1 MANLLQLENSFAVY
15 LGWYGVLLENDE
27 ECVLEL
33 YPEIHAVYKIDAT
46 GASGYLSGMKEFFQ
60 SFTKLET
67 GNAYLVVLKP
77 GVSSIDIPNFEQGD
91 TDKLNI
97 ALCDGDGNV
106 NLTLNEDLFDLELS
120 ESQYSSHIGWYGAV
134 NNNQCEETEY
144 DFSKNENIVRVFQ
157 FANGSLDKSY
167 DVNAPDWSKTFTKL
181 KPGGMYY
188 IVLKPGT
195 GAINIENFV
204 STSSTKKISSDL
216 VFKVRKKTKVWVF
229 LANSAKKKFSDYE
242 YYLGKTD
249 EHGNQIKSKLLVSDL
264 DDLLNKRN
272 YVYPNQP
279 EFEQKVTGSVSDYFK
294 SLTFEQLDF
303 HFEILN
309 FGYENDINDPDSSAW
324 RITDFSDVSSEI
336 AKWYASAFK
345 NMQER
350 TELQDESFPTRFDET
365 TKKFKNPRS
374 MGVILHTHTEIRD
387 RCLKND
393 LVDEDGKIRRT
404 SIVAVRD
411 KSNNNRLEPVGTLIH
426 EMIHSF
432 ELKDLYTPNEIGKG
446 FGKADPMA
454 FGFWGHT
461 QGSSGKYFPYF
472 PSGYTRYKMTEF
484 NSLKSKIVD
493 IAEPTKDIELFSP
506 LYKNEIVRV
515 RHPNHSDIWYVDYR
529 SPNTDSTIN
538 QCVNYDRELIESGL
552 SIVHEYP
559 TFIPDQT
566 SYIPCHQRA
575 ESGYTVSL
583 EQQDGLY
590 QLQEGKDF
598 RAIEF
603 DSADNKSDFF
613 KPGDEFSSYTMPSS
627 VSYEGKPTG
636 IKIHNIRNTSV
647 GSILFDLDF
656 ISPPTFEFRNTTYSC
671 KIYNVE
677 YYRLNTNSKINEYA
691 TRSSSP
697 NDIPGP
703 KPILFDFENSYLRDE
718 SIRVKIETRGI
729 PHGVKLAM
737 KYKKRNATEF
747 TIPGDWAISSI
758 DSRRQPRGFV
768 TFDIP
773 ARLLPLYLQNNRNH
787 FMFEVLDS
795 DWKVIFPWID
805 FIDVKN
811 L

>member
-1 MANLLQLENSFAVY
+1 MADLLQLENSFAVY

-27 ECVLEL
+27 KIALEL
-33 YPEIHAVYKIDAT
+33 YPEIHMVYKIDAT
-46 GASGYLSGMKEFFQ
+46 GSSGYLSGMREDFQ
-60 SFTKLET
+60 AFTELET
-67 GNAYLVVLKP
+67 GNAYLIVLKP
-77 GVSSIDIPNFEQGD
+77 GVSSIEIPNFEHD
-91 TDKLNI
+91 NKDKLNI

-120 ESQYSSHIGWYGAV
+120 ETQYSSHIGWYGAV

-157 FANGSLDKSY
+157 FANGALDKSY
-167 DVNAPDWSKTFTKL
+167 DATAPDWTKTFTKL
-181 KPGGMYY
+181 EPGNMYY

-195 GAINIENFV
+195 GAINIENFI

-216 VFKVRKKTKVWVF
+216 VFKIRKKTKVWVF

-264 DDLLNKRN
+264 HNLLNKRK
-272 YVYPNQP
+272 YVYPTQP
-279 EFEQKVTGSVSDYFK
+279 DFEQNITGSVSDYFK

-309 FGYENDINDPDSSAW
+309 FGYENDINDPDSCAW
-324 RITDFSDVSSEI
+324 RIDDYSSDSTEI

-350 TELQDESFPTRFDET
+350 TLSQNESFPRRFDET
-365 TKKFKNPRS
+365 TKKFKNPNS
-374 MGVILHTHTEIRD
+374 MGIILHTHTEIRD
-387 RCLKND
+387 RCLKT
-393 LVDEDGKIRRT
+393 DEAGDGIRRV
-404 SIVAVRD
+404 SVIGVRD
-411 KSNNNRLEPVGTLIH
+411 SGNNNNRLEPIGTIIH
-426 EMIHSF
+426 EMIHTF
-432 ELKDLYTPNEIGKG
+432 DLKDLYTQSKIGHG
-446 FGKADPMA
+446 FGKTDTMA

-493 IAEPTKDIELFSP
+493 IAEPTTDIELFSP
-506 LYKNEIVRV
+506 LHKNEIVRV
-515 RHPNHSDIWYVDYR
+515 RHPGHSDIWYVDYR

-552 SIVHEYP
+552 SIVHEFP
-559 TFIPDQT
+559 TFIPDQK

-575 ESGYTVSL
+575 ESGYTVSM

-590 QLQEGKDF
+590 QLQEGS
-598 RAIEF
+598 RTEAIEL

-613 KPGDEFSSYTMPSS
+613 KPGDEFSPYTMPSS

-636 IKIHNIRNTSV
+636 IKIYNIRNTSV

-656 ISPPTFEFRNTTYSC
+656 ISPPTFEFRNRTYPC
-671 KIYNVE
+671 EIYRVE
-677 YYRLNTNSKINEYA
+677 YYRLNTNSKINEFA
-691 TRSSSP
+691 TRSTNPITTSR
-697 NDIPGP
+697 
-703 KPILFDFENSYLRDE
+703 KPILFDFENSYLRNE

-729 PHGVKLAM
+729 PNGVKLAM
-737 KYKKRNATEF
+737 KYKKSKATEF
-747 TIPGDWAISSI
+747 TIPGDWAISSV
-758 DSRRQPRGFV
+758 DSSRQPRGYV
-768 TFDIP
+768 MFDIP
-773 ARLLPLYLQNNRNH
+773 ARLLPIYLQNNRNH
-787 FMFEVLDS
+787 FMFEVLDEEYK
-795 DWKVIFPWID
+795 DIFPWID